1 MNVSQ
6 PGRAYP
12 EEMDRMA
19 DMNGKYCLITGAT
32 SGIGEV
38 TALELARMGASVT
51 IIGRSLARCEATTA
65 RIKQETGNLT
75 VQYLVADLASMAQV
89 RQAAQQYMEKNNRL
103 DVLVNNAG
111 SVFPI
116 RQLSV
121 DGFEMTI
128 ALNHLNY
135 FLLTLLLL
143 EPLKAS
149 APVTGLAARVV
160 NVASDS
166 HRGQHLDFNNL
177 QNKRFYNLLSAYG
190 RSKLANVL
198 FTYELARRISSFK
211 ITANALHPGVVAT
224 RIWKKGG
231 LLNPLIAAILRPVTI
246 TPEQGAQTS
255 IYLACS
261 PDVEGVTGHYFTDCK
276 AVLSDPASYDES
288 VAKRLWDT
296 SLEMVGLTDIAA
308 L

>member
-1 MNVSQ
+1 
-6 PGRAYP
+6 
-12 EEMDRMA
+12 MA
-19 DMNGKYCLITGAT
+19 NMKGKYCLVTGAT

-38 TALELARMGASVT
+38 TALELARMGACVT
-51 IIGRSLARCEATTA
+51 IIGRSLARCEATAA
-65 RIKQETGNLT
+65 RIKQETGNAT

-89 RQAAQQYMEKNNRL
+89 RQAAQQYIEKNNRL

-111 SVFPI
+111 AVFLR
-116 RQLSV
+116 RQLSI
-121 DGFEMTI
+121 DGYEMTF
-128 ALNHLNY
+128 ALNHLSY

-149 APVTGLAARVV
+149 APATDLAARVV

-166 HRGQHLDFNNL
+166 HRGQRLDFNNL
-177 QNKRFYNLLSAYG
+177 QNTRFYNLMSAYG

-198 FTYELARRISSFK
+198 FTYELARRVNTFK
-211 ITANALHPGVVAT
+211 ITANVLHPGVVAT
-224 RIWKKGG
+224 RIWKIGG
-231 LLNPLIAAILRPVTI
+231 LLNPLITAILRPVTI

-261 PDVEGVTGHYFTDCK
+261 PDVEGVTGEYFTDCK
-276 AVLSDPASYDES
+276 AVRSDPASYDGS
-288 VAKRLWDT
+288 AAKTLWDT
-296 SLEMVGLTDIAA
+296 SLEMVGLTGIAA